1 MQTAHLIAA
10 DEFCMHYHAEVS
22 FIHSLHDSGL
32 VELILINEQHFIQED
47 DLQKMEKLVRLHY
60 DLNINLEGIETIV
73 HLLDKVESLQQEM
86 AVLRTRLY
94 LYE

>member
-10 DEFCMHYHAEVS
+10 DEFCVHYHVEVS
-22 FIHSLHDSGL
+22 FIYSLHDSGL
-32 VELILINEQHFIQED
+32 VELIVIDEQHFIQED

-60 DLNINLEGIETIV
+60 ELNINLEGIETIV
-73 HLLDKVESLQQEM
+73 HLLDKVENLQQEM